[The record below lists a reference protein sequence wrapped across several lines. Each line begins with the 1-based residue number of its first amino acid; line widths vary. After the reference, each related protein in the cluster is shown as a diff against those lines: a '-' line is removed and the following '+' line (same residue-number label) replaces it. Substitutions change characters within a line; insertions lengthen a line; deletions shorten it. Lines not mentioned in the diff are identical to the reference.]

1 MTTRTTFSVLVILL
15 FCSVAVLG
23 ATLPQV
29 LQPNEATHSATE
41 LAILTQGINTLKGI
55 LSDTDLASRHLF
67 SGNDWRSLNF
77 AQYTAGRLAEL
88 GYATQI
94 VHQAGWPDGV
104 HAWVLAA
111 IPLASGTVWV
121 PVEASPEPN
130 KIQQN
135 LGFIPSH
142 VDGAGNLVFD
152 ARYTSFSEV
161 VNLPPNL
168 PPVANIR
175 STGTVFEVGQTIK
188 LMALGA
194 YDPGGEIV
202 LYQWN
207 FGNGKTAVFTSA
219 VARYTYTRVG
229 DYVVTLTV
237 IDSGGKSATA
247 SLTLQVGTV
256 EVQPR
261 EPEKACGC

>member
-1 MTTRTTFSVLVILL
+1 MLVIV

-23 ATLPQV
+23 VALPQV
-29 LQPNEATHSATE
+29 LQPNATAYSAAE
-41 LAILTQGINTLKGI
+41 VAVLQQGINTLKGI
-55 LSDTDLASRHLF
+55 LSDTDFASRRLLAS
-67 SGNDWRSLNF
+67 NDWRSLNF

-94 VHQAGWPDGV
+94 VNQAGWPDGV

-111 IPLASGTVWV
+111 IPLASGAAWV
-121 PVEASPEPN
+121 PVEASPNPN
-130 KIQQN
+130 EIQRN
-135 LGFIPSH
+135 LGYIPSH
-142 VDGAGNLVFD
+142 MDGAGNLLFD
-152 ARYTSFSEV
+152 ARYINFSEV
-161 VNLPPNL
+161 VSLAPNA
-168 PPVANIR
+168 PPVADIR
-175 STGTVFEVGQTIK
+175 SGGTIFAVGEAIK

-207 FGNGKTAVFTSA
+207 FGNGKTAIFTSA
-219 VARYTYTRVG
+219 VARYTYTRAG
-229 DYVVTLTV
+229 AYVVTLTV

-247 SLTLQVGTV
+247 SVTLQVGTV
-256 EVQPR
+256 EMKQR